1 LNFDRDSRNR
11 EKKQKKIDKIMD
23 EISIEVEDLTS
34 GKKSVLKDT
43 LNVPKNIDEISD
55 EEREIDDDDEG
66 G

>member
-1 LNFDRDSRNR
+1 
-11 EKKQKKIDKIMD
+11 MD